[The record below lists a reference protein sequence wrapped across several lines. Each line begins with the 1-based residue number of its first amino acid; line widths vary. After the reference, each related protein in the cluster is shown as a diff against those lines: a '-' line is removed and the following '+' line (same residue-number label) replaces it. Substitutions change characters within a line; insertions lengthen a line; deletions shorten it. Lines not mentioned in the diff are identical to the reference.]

1 MSELKDLMQRAPR
14 LRIAVAESITCG
26 HLQAR
31 IGGVSGASRFFLGG
45 ITAYSLEQKIRHLGV
60 RRDIAEPVNCV
71 SEEVARAMAR
81 GACGLFGCGLALAT
95 TGYAEPCAARG
106 VPQPF
111 AWWALAHR
119 AGGGGG
125 FVFSSARVDCPGMG
139 RAAVQRRVAAAAF
152 DALLAH
158 LRQADRAQ
166 NQGTGRE

>member
-1 MSELKDLMQRAPR
+1 MSELRDLMQRAPD

-31 IGGVSGASRFFLGG
+31 IGSISGASRFFLGG
-45 ITAYSLEQKIRHLGV
+45 ITTYSLEQKIRHLGV

-81 GACGLFGCGLALAT
+81 GACDLFGCDLALAT
-95 TGYAEPCAARG
+95 TGYAEPSVEWN

-111 AWWALAHR
+111 AWWALARR
-119 AGGGGG
+119 ADGGG
-125 FVFSSARVDCPGMG
+125 FVFSSACVDCPAME
-139 RAAVQRRVAAAAF
+139 RVAVQQRVAAAAF

-158 LRQADRAQ
+158 LRPADAQANA
-166 NQGTGRE
+166 G

>member
-1 MSELKDLMQRAPR
+1 MSELRDLMQRAPD

-31 IGGVSGASRFFLGG
+31 IGSISGASRFFLGG
-45 ITAYSLEQKIRHLGV
+45 ITTYSLEQKIRHLGV

-81 GACGLFGCGLALAT
+81 GACELFGCELALAT
-95 TGYAEPCAARG
+95 TGYAEPSVEWN

-111 AWWALAHR
+111 AWWALAR
-119 AGGGGG
+119 RGAGGAFAYAG
-125 FVFSSARVDCPGMG
+125 ACVDCPAME
-139 RAAVQRRVAAAAF
+139 RVAVQQRVAAAAF

-158 LRQADRAQ
+158 LRPAA
-166 NQGTGRE
+166 